1 VKIKTGISPLSNRDL
16 LVPYALPYL
25 AYVGIASAAR
35 NILPSEL
42 SYVLKI
48 IIVPGLIYWAWKWYC
63 PLTGPKKIAG
73 SVVAGIWFGI
83 AGTVLWCVLM
93 KPFALHDAPAWTKT
107 QFMLKLFTASLI
119 VPVFEELFIRGFV
132 LRAAFQWDM
141 NRKNKVKSP
150 LKHMLDHD
158 SINDVRPG
166 ACTMT
171 AVVISSIVF
180 AAGHMREQWPAAI
193 VFSVLMAV
201 LWIVRKDLL
210 SCIIAHGTT
219 NFTLALY
226 VYLTG
231 QWGLW

>member
-1 VKIKTGISPLSNRDL
+1 VGIKTEINHLSNRDL

-25 AYVGIASAAR
+25 AYVGIASITR
-35 NILPSEL
+35 GILPAEI

-48 IIVPGLIYWAWKWYC
+48 IVVPSLLYWAWKWYC

-73 SVVAGIWFGI
+73 SVAAGICFGI
-83 AGTVLWCVLM
+83 AGTAAWCILM
-93 KPFALHDAPAWTKT
+93 KPFAPPDAAVWTKPE
-107 QFMLKLFTASLI
+107 FLLRLFSASLI
-119 VPVFEELFIRGFV
+119 VPVFEEIFIRGFV

-141 NRKNKVKSP
+141 NRKNGVKSP
-150 LKHMLDHD
+150 LKHMLDYD
-158 SINDVRPG
+158 CINDVRPG
-166 ACTMT
+166 AWTVL
-171 AVVISSIVF
+171 AVAVSTIAF
-180 AAGHMREQWPAAI
+180 AAGHVQAQWPAAV

-210 SCIIAHGTT
+210 SCIIAHGIT

-226 VYLTG
+226 VYFTG